1 MMPMI
6 STSSMALVPYQ
17 AMSTNTLSKYEDMR
31 TMLEAEYDE
40 EIGNERARKKAE
52 KVDMRKMLKEHDAG
66 TERLLDM
73 TNKRSRLMQLMIKK
87 DFKSFHTELR
97 PQQLVPQMPAILP
110 SIAQKPMAIA
120 NGSSAPRS
128 IHSRN

>member
-1 MMPMI
+1 VYSSIDRMMPMI

-73 TNKRSRLMQLMIKK
+73 TNKRSRLM
-87 DFKSFHTELR
+87 
-97 PQQLVPQMPAILP
+97 
-110 SIAQKPMAIA
+110 
-120 NGSSAPRS
+120 
-128 IHSRN
+128 